1 MVDDDETFYLLDRY
15 TQLNQQAKVAQGS
28 LFIQPVFTFEKVEIN
43 VEFREDLLKLTCS
56 TANKITRNEHGRRN
70 ARERERSMRQG
81 GAKSNSISSVPGDA
95 DDSTDDHHVKCPAP
109 VACPLRSPL
118 LASELYCSDFNIRHE
133 DICSNSLRPLSG
145 RPWRCVRTRST
156 PRRVLGSSIVA
167 FAIKIFDPSQIY
179 HRGIGGCRSR

>member
-1 MVDDDETFYLLDRY
+1 MDDDETFYLLDRY

-81 GAKSNSISSVPGDA
+81 GAKSNSISSVPG
-95 DDSTDDHHVKCPAP
+95 
-109 VACPLRSPL
+109 
-118 LASELYCSDFNIRHE
+118 
-133 DICSNSLRPLSG
+133 
-145 RPWRCVRTRST
+145 RCR
-156 PRRVLGSSIVA
+156 
-167 FAIKIFDPSQIY
+167 
-179 HRGIGGCRSR
+179 